1 MAEDQDQPPGVR
13 IESADNED
21 VNALV
26 ELWIELASDQRRHGS
41 HLDAEANRSVIHQTM
56 LQHVVTETAFL
67 AEEDGEIV
75 GFATFEEDTGRYRLD
90 VSRGII
96 HNIYVR
102 AGDRGRGIGSEL
114 LAAVEATL
122 QTSGVDVVSLQ
133 AMAPNDR
140 AVRFYRR
147 HGYEPHRI
155 ELEKSI
161 SNDPER

>member
-1 MAEDQDQPPGVR
+1 MVEELPPDVR
-13 IESADNED
+13 IETADNED

-26 ELWIELASDQRRHGS
+26 ELWVELASDQRRHGS
-41 HLDAEANRSVIHQTM
+41 HLDAEANRSVIYETM
-56 LQHVVTETAFL
+56 LHHVVTETAFL
-67 AEEDGEIV
+67 AIDDGDIV
-75 GFATFEEDTGRYRLD
+75 GFATFEEERGRYRLD
-90 VSRGII
+90 VSRGVV

-102 AGDRGRGIGSEL
+102 AGDRGRGIGSKL
-114 LAAVEATL
+114 LAAVEAAFEE
-122 QTSGVDVVSLQ
+122 SGIEVVSLQ